1 MKHVSGADAHALI
14 TIGCWIHPGNPG
26 RSAWKRRRIQL
37 DSVNSN
43 SMREKEEEKEEEEE
57 HTDVKK
63 VAEVASPECDR
74 MAEIELNLL

>member
-1 MKHVSGADAHALI
+1 VEAQAD
-14 TIGCWIHPGNPG
+14 T
-26 RSAWKRRRIQL
+26 

-63 VAEVASPECDR
+63 VAEVASPECGR